1 MKKSV
6 FSAFFGLA
14 LLAAFGD
21 VSPSVAPSL
30 TAEQNGSQK
39 KRYVVT
45 VEGTNCWARVART
58 ESEPYRCEAV
68 PVVPPAGARLEPTGD
83 QHLVLK
89 DAAGQPLFYYHL
101 VTDRWVRASD
111 VKVRRGFG
119 PLAWSVLVI
128 YFLLMAGM
136 AWYFIRKKK
145 SADDY
150 FTGGGKRSEE
160 RRVGKE
166 CELKCRSRWSPYH

>member
-1 MKKSV
+1 MKKKV

-39 KRYVVT
+39 KRYVVM
-45 VEGTNCWARVART
+45 VEGTNCWAREART
-58 ESEPYRCEAV
+58 GSAPYRCEAV
-68 PVVPPAGARLEPTGD
+68 PVVPPTGARLEPTGD

-136 AWYFIRKKK
+136 AWYFIRKK
-145 SADDY
+145 
-150 FTGGGKRSEE
+150 
-160 RRVGKE
+160 
-166 CELKCRSRWSPYH
+166 